1 MAIPLFCSICYS
13 IIFVNF
19 VYCWSPF
26 SIFWPFITFTWNSYP
41 LFLFGEGGV
50 NLCMHYYVSSFLQMH
65 RIWSSNWVV
74 LNSGIIFS
82 KAIFGFQ
89 IIAIELNGFLAWQ
102 APHFSFPLADDA
114 QLTPLLRLGAGA
126 CAGIIAMS
134 ATYPMDM
141 VRGRLTVQ
149 VLWSIRTLCEHV
161 KPPSHRTIDDLR
173 FSIWILA
180 DRQVS
185 SPV

>member
-1 MAIPLFCSICYS
+1 
-13 IIFVNF
+13 
-19 VYCWSPF
+19 
-26 SIFWPFITFTWNSYP
+26 
-41 LFLFGEGGV
+41 
-50 NLCMHYYVSSFLQMH
+50 
-65 RIWSSNWVV
+65 
-74 LNSGIIFS
+74 
-82 KAIFGFQ
+82 
-89 IIAIELNGFLAWQ
+89 
-102 APHFSFPLADDA
+102 
-114 QLTPLLRLGAGA
+114 
-126 CAGIIAMS
+126 MS

-173 FSIWILA
+173 LSMWILA